1 MYCGR
6 RSNSGHLRAVCTM
19 RPSRLK
25 SSSLLPRRHRP
36 ALTRSEMM
44 SRIRS
49 KDTAPEIRV
58 RSAVH
63 ACGLR
68 FRNHVDSLPGK
79 PDLANRRN
87 RWAIYVHGCFWH
99 SHRGCRLASKPRS
112 NSAYWTS
119 KLQLNIDRDHANVRE
134 LRRLGYRV
142 LIVWECN
149 TRVPSR
155 LKASLRDFIVRLREP
170 RPTAVRSP

>member
-1 MYCGR
+1 M
-6 RSNSGHLRAVCTM
+6 A
-19 RPSRLK
+19 
-25 SSSLLPRRHRP
+25 
-36 ALTRSEMM
+36 
-44 SRIRS
+44 RIRS

-99 SHRGCRLASKPRS
+99 SHRGCRLASKPHS
-112 NSAYWTS
+112 NSTYWTA
-119 KLQLNIDRDHANVRE
+119 KLQRNVDRDRSNVRE

-155 LKASLRDFIVRLREP
+155 LKASLRDFVARLRESAA
-170 RPTAVRSP
+170 TADRSH